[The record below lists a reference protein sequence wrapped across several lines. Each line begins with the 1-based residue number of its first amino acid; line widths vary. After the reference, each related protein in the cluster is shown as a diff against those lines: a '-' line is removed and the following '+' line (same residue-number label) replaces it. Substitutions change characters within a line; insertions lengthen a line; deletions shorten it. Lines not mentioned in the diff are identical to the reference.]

1 MSIDRFT
8 TFYFDSKNQPTPE
21 ELLEIFKTSKKN
33 FLRALQLIYQYS
45 DQYAEMS
52 ARFSNIYFMHKIEE
66 TVIDTSFCNCE
77 PNYQE
82 IYTITIDS
90 KIVAHVSL
98 RYETSSYGED
108 RLYSLT
114 YVESVIPTTPVWVDV
129 IL

>member
-1 MSIDRFT
+1 MSIDRFNI
-8 TFYFDSKNQPTPE
+8 FYFESRNQPTSE
-21 ELLEIFKTSKKN
+21 ELLEIFKTNKNN

-45 DQYAEMS
+45 SRHSE
-52 ARFSNIYFMHKIEE
+52 RFCDVYFMNKIEE

-90 KIVAHVSL
+90 KIVAHISL

-108 RLYSLT
+108 HLHSVT
-114 YVESVIPTTPVWVDV
+114 YVKSVIPTTPVWVNV